1 MSWLLALVSNPGCY
15 SPLTGSFNLTLM
27 SHVVECLTPYTPLSH
42 CLLVSLP
49 YHPGMGDFHVIHA
62 EAHSSA
68 EEFPPP
74 LAHSWVSDRV
84 TTTEIVAVSL
94 SEGLLLRAI

>member
-74 LAHSWVSDRV
+74 LAHSLGSQIESSQLKELQSPYQRGY
-84 TTTEIVAVSL
+84 S
-94 SEGLLLRAI
+94 